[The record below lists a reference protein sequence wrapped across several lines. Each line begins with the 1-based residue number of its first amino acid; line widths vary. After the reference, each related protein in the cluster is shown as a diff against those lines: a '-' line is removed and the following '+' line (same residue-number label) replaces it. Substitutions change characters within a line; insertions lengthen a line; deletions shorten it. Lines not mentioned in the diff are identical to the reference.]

1 MWFSSKIIPLQSRE
15 AINFRLDTEGAAASL
30 LIMVVV
36 TGHAAAASHGADRD
50 GLLPMTV
57 CIQDKWSRADA
68 SMGCRGRGFADGLQT
83 SASRHKWAMVYDI
96 KNCELRTSLHSV
108 IAVRFDFEM
117 APRAGTAPFELAFS
131 LAAVP

>member
-1 MWFSSKIIPLQSRE
+1 MLMWVSSKIIPLQSRE

-36 TGHAAAASHGADRD
+36 TGHAAAALHGADRD

-83 SASRHKWAMVYDI
+83 FASRHKWAMVYDI
-96 KNCELRTSLHSV
+96 
-108 IAVRFDFEM
+108 
-117 APRAGTAPFELAFS
+117 
-131 LAAVP
+131 